1 MKNLA
6 VPLTCCFY
14 LHAITGCDTVSYFF
28 NVSKQ
33 ILFERASSGIMLFNM
48 IFNYHY
54 TNIITESVN
63 NEVAKFIQRYV
74 YRGKEVEGIVETR
87 IRQ

>member
-1 MKNLA
+1 M
-6 VPLTCCFY
+6 
-14 LHAITGCDTVSYFF
+14 HAITGCDTVSYFF

-33 ILFERASSGIMLFNM
+33 ILFERASSGITLFNV

-54 TNIITESVN
+54 TNIITDSVN